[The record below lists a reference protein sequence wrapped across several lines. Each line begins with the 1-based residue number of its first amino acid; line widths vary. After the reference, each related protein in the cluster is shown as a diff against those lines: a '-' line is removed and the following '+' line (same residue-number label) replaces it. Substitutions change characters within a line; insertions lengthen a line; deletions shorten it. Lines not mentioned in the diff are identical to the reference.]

1 MALTKDDL
9 QAIASLM
16 DAKLHPVNEKLDGME
31 KRLDN
36 VDSRLDGID
45 NRLDAIDYR
54 LDGVDKRLDDMDKR
68 LEYVE
73 MKQDVMQ
80 KKLDDLAFDTK
91 VSERAIRK
99 DIRLLQDGQNT
110 LIAVLQG
117 KGILNMAA
125 Y

>member
-36 VDSRLDGID
+36 MDSRLDGID
-45 NRLDAIDYR
+45 YR
-54 LDGVDKRLDDMDKR
+54 LDGMDKRLDDMDKR

-73 MKQDVMQ
+73 MKQDIMQ
-80 KKLDDLAFDTK
+80 KKLDDLTFDTK